1 MNFRKLID
9 LIDNE
14 STPVVKKHTNKS
26 LNEGANY
33 SSSIVEFKGSI
44 ANALFE
50 DDLTLDDYV
59 ELIRSRVKDDSR
71 ADNDWLQA
79 SDGSNKSK
87 AIYVNKYIKYLN
99 PNEKT
104 AYNKLAAT
112 INKAPTALANLFG
125 SAPATPATAT
135 PATATPAAAPATG
148 AAPTGAAP
156 TGAATTAATTT
167 KAAKALPKKS
177 KVDQNILKFQKWFNE
192 KKPSD
197 VPKIKEDGIPGYE
210 TDKAWETNVNIYKKK
225 MNSENKQDEYNTLK
239 ARLERSRTWR
249 RAHNIR
255 AVDPDEKAPDVAAST
270 PAKLGTPAP
279 VTASPLLTAKAAT
292 QVISQGQ

>member
-135 PATATPAAAPATG
+135 PATATPTATPAAAPATG
-148 AAPTGAAP
+148 AAPTGAV

-210 TDKAWETNVNIYKKK
+210 TDKAWATNVKIYQEK
-225 MNSENKQDEYNTLK
+225 MNSENKQEEYNTLK
-239 ARLERSRTWR
+239 ARLERSRKWR

-255 AVDPDEKAPDVAAST
+255 AFDPVVTATT
-270 PAKLGTPAP
+270 PAAPTAAPAAP
-279 VTASPLLTAKAAT
+279 TAAPGARLLAAKAAT
-292 QVISQGQ
+292 ASL

>member
-26 LNEGANY
+26 LNESANY

-50 DDLTLDDYV
+50 DGLTLDDYV
-59 ELIRSRVKDDSR
+59 KLIHSRVNDNSR
-71 ADNDWLQA
+71 EDNDWLQ
-79 SDGSNKSK
+79 SSTGTDKSK
-87 AIYVNKYIKYLN
+87 AIYVNKYIKYLT
-99 PNEKT
+99 PDEEK
-104 AYNKLAAT
+104 AYNTLAAD
-112 INKAPTALANLFG
+112 INKKQTAFATQFSSALAT
-125 SAPATPATAT
+125 APATPA
-135 PATATPAAAPATG
+135 PATSTTAAAPATSTT
-148 AAPTGAAP
+148 AAPAVAAP
-156 TGAATTAATTT
+156 ATTT

-270 PAKLGTPAP
+270 PAKP
-279 VTASPLLTAKAAT
+279 VTTPPAAPATARPLLNANAAT
-292 QVISQGQ
+292 SNLS